1 MSRSDQSSSTLISRI
16 GTWFRRAN
24 AKLEGDGTQVLDPAE
39 LRDGESGPQSTGI
52 ETRSTFLRPWAKRD
66 QAIAGLQEGVGAL
79 ASMMT
84 SIRDNLEANG
94 RRQEELLKYLSHL
107 PDALA
112 TIPESNRVQGETLKA
127 IHQQLAHNTGQ
138 QQKLGDIL
146 ERLST
151 AATDQK
157 STLSALEDRVDQL
170 NQHDARI
177 TENLSHV
184 GQAMQAVS
192 RNSADSTKVLEQL
205 RENLHARDAE
215 LQSIL
220 NKQGSRFTTMLAVA
234 IILSIAALAAVGTIA
249 YLGYQAMQKT
259 GH

>member
-1 MSRSDQSSSTLISRI
+1 MSRSDQSSSTLFTRI

-24 AKLEGDGTQVLDPAE
+24 ARLEGDPQVLDPAE
-39 LRDGESGPQSTGI
+39 IRDNDSGPQPTAV

-66 QAIAGLQEGVGAL
+66 QAITSLQEGVGAL
-79 ASMMT
+79 SSMMN

-107 PDALA
+107 PEALA

-127 IHQQLAHNTGQ
+127 IHQQLSHNTGQ

-146 ERLST
+146 ERLSS
-151 AATDQK
+151 AASDQK
-157 STLSALEDRVDQL
+157 STLDVLEDRMEQL

-177 TENLSHV
+177 SENLSSV
-184 GQAMQAVS
+184 GQAMTAVS
-192 RNSADSTKVLEQL
+192 RHSADSTKVLEQL
-205 RENLHARDAE
+205 RENLHARDSE
-215 LQSIL
+215 LQAIL

-234 IILSIAALAAVGTIA
+234 IILAIAALAAVGTIA
-249 YLGYQAMQKT
+249 YLGYHALQKT
-259 GH
+259 GQA